1 MICAIVPAKNES
13 GRILTVLQNL
23 ALLPID
29 HIILITNGCRDST
42 VYQSLQLRI
51 PKLQLIYFYEPL
63 GIDIPRS
70 IGAKIAQS
78 LGCDA
83 AIFVDGDMVGTF
95 GKNLIELIDA
105 IVIDKVDMALTN
117 CYPLPPRHIEKCN
130 PTFKWR
136 AQLNETLGLENQL
149 QLANPSHGPHAISK
163 KLLNTISL
171 QEFSIPPV
179 TLSLAK
185 IHNLK
190 ISTGTTIPHYLLGS
204 SVKGNTHANKI
215 IDTIVGDCLEAIS
228 VYEGRSRTR
237 QWQNKS
243 YLGYHAE
250 RRFDIL
256 DEFLTPI

>member
-13 GRILTVLQNL
+13 GRIMTVLQNL

-63 GIDIPRS
+63 GIDVPRS
-70 IGAKIAQS
+70 IGAKVAQS
-78 LGCDA
+78 LGSDVVV
-83 AIFVDGDMVGTF
+83 FVDGDMVGTF

-105 IVIDKVDMALTN
+105 VLVDKVDMALTN

-136 AQLNETLGLENQL
+136 SLLNQTLNLENKIQL
-149 QLANPSHGPHAISK
+149 SNPAHGPHAISK

-171 QEFSIPPV
+171 QEFAIPPV

-190 ISTGTTIPHYLLGS
+190 IAIGTTIPHYILGS
-204 SVKGNTHANKI
+204 SVKGSLHANKI
-215 IDTIVGDCLEAIS
+215 IDTIVGDCIEAIT
-228 VYEGRSRTR
+228 VYEGKPRNR

-243 YLGYHAE
+243 YVGYHAE

-256 DEFLTPI
+256 DEFLTPV